1 MMETLRELE
10 AGYFD
15 QPRMGQMADLK
26 RINEIRRELGMPEVD
41 DKLREPQALKKVVAK
56 KPPRDLTK
64 AREIY
69 AAFKEKKEILKKH
82 QEYADK
88 VIKATEGAGMTPV
101 EPLATMG
108 CGGGALLCD
117 HCLKPIILET
127 PPFYGKYADEAWGL
141 QPPHLRVG
149 WKSYI
154 KGGMVVELQ
163 SNYTVRI
170 YHGYAGHPT
179 HCCEIALREDQ
190 EKRSAFVSKL
200 DKQLQDDLLEVIQE
214 FDKYKILNEL
224 INLMFNYDPGFGVNQ
239 P

>member
-1 MMETLRELE
+1 MMDTLKELE

-15 QPRMGQMADLK
+15 QPRVGQMADLK
-26 RINEIRRELGMPEVD
+26 RINEIRQQLGLPLVD
-41 DKLREPQALKKVVAK
+41 DKLREPQASKKQVAK

-69 AAFKEKKEILKKH
+69 AAFKEKKELLKKH
-82 QEYADK
+82 QEYAER
-88 VIKATEGAGMTPV
+88 VIKATEGYGMTPV

-117 HCLKPIILET
+117 HCGKPIILET
-127 PPFYGKYADEAWGL
+127 APYYNVPVDVAWGR
-141 QPPHLRVG
+141 QPEHLKMG

-170 YHGYAGHPT
+170 YHGYIGSPD
-179 HCCEIALREDQ
+179 HCCEIASREDKA
-190 EKRSAFVSKL
+190 KRDAFVFKI
-200 DKQLQDDLLEVIQE
+200 DKQLQDDFLEVIIE
-214 FDKYKILNEL
+214 FNKYEVYNEL
-224 INLMFNYDPGFGVNQ
+224 VNLMFSYDPGFGVNK